1 MKRYFLTIFASLL
14 LGNCTYNVHTVDSDE
29 LNQTVALALYPLAQ
43 WDKPIDS
50 TRTFIWEGREVTIK
64 GREIQGVHDK
74 DLDSDLLSEETDYAD
89 DDFWQFML
97 GGEKLKNMGYEKIL
111 VQEEKK
117 DRQLVGLRSNDGY
130 LLLLSSIVDY
140 EDPDNFLCPCKYTFV
155 VFTDD
160 KRVIME

>member
-89 DDFWQFML
+89 DDFELVTARMRARADRDFAAAD
-97 GGEKLKNMGYEKIL
+97 KLRDK
-111 VQEEKK
+111 
-117 DRQLVGLRSNDGY
+117 
-130 LLLLSSIVDY
+130 LLKRGISLEDTSKGVRWHVDQSG
-140 EDPDNFLCPCKYTFV
+140 
-155 VFTDD
+155 
-160 KRVIME
+160 RAG